1 MPAPLREVFGD
12 RVERGGD
19 VKVDGGTHGTTHL
32 RTDEGGRDHG
42 TGQLVRETAGHET
55 EQPGCPRVVPQDE
68 REVARRRGRRDPRA
82 INRHL
87 RHLAPLLVDG
97 LELVGELRGALDIR
111 LEQERHR
118 QLGIRDP
125 SRGIDAR
132 HDAVCQVA
140 RRRLV
145 RRLARTGQQG
155 AEPGV

>member
-1 MPAPLREVFGD
+1 MLGD

-19 VKVDGGTHGTTHL
+19 VKVEGGTHGTTHL
-32 RTDEGGRDHG
+32 RTDESGRDNG
-42 TGQLVRETAGHET
+42 ASQLVRETARHEA
-55 EQPGCPRVVPQDE
+55 EQAGRPGVVPQQE
-68 REVARRRGRRDPRA
+68 RELARRRGRRDAGA
-82 INRHL
+82 IDRHL

-97 LELVGELRGALDIR
+97 LELVGELRRALDIG

-145 RRLARTGQQG
+145 RRLARAGEQG
-155 AEPGV
+155 AEAGV